1 MVSDLKSVSG
11 SSPPPAPMRVRPS
24 APEEA
29 PPKAAPNVPKKT
41 ELNFDAGKL
50 RQNLQDAVKMLND
63 QMSSSK
69 QGLGFSF
76 DESVNR
82 PVVTVRNTQTGE
94 VVRQIPSED
103 LLHIAHKLD
112 DLKGILYNQ
121 KV

>member
-1 MVSDLKSVSG
+1 
-11 SSPPPAPMRVRPS
+11 MRVRPS

-29 PPKAAPNVPKKT
+29 PPRVAPNVPKKA

-50 RQNLQDAVKMLND
+50 RQDLQDAVKMLND
-63 QMSSSK
+63 QMNSSK